1 MTEGSP
7 TLLDSI
13 FVLVI
18 IRGVSAEKYSGLRRK
33 EEMLLY
39 LEKELMEFQERMRQE
54 QRSRQQFEQQ
64 SEPATFGKGG

>member
-18 IRGVSAEKYSGLRRK
+18 IRGVSAERYTGLRWK
-33 EEMLLY
+33 EAMMLY
-39 LEKELMEFQERMRQE
+39 LEKGLMEFQERMRQG
-54 QRSRQQFEQQ
+54 QRSRQQFE
-64 SEPATFGKGG
+64 